1 MSDIVKLY
9 NPANA
14 AALTPEQT
22 QGLQNL
28 TTDEIGQLAKA
39 YPNGTGGAYLLI
51 VDSATPAHKQLPRLS
66 TFQNLYNLRTLN
78 GMKGQV
84 AIGFK
89 GNYKPQ
95 RVNAPLKA
103 KRQEVVDLSDVELL
117 NLPGFKTGVGTNK
130 EENIPPET
138 VQVTKV
144 KEKKDET
151 KETPKKKG
159 GRPKKNTNPK

>member
-22 QGLQNL
+22 QGLQTL
-28 TTDEIGQLAKA
+28 TTEQIGQLAKA

-51 VDSATPAHKQLPRLS
+51 VDSAMPAHKQLPRLS
-66 TFQNLYNLRTLN
+66 TFQNLYNLRTKN

-84 AIGFK
+84 AFAFK

-95 RVNAPLKA
+95 RVNLPMKT

-117 NLPGFKTGVGTNK
+117 TLPGFKTGVGTNK
-130 EENIPPET
+130 EETIPAEM
-138 VQVTKV
+138 VHVTKV
-144 KEKKDET
+144 KEKEEVK
-151 KETPKKKG
+151 TPKPK